1 MSLKCLPPKI
11 GISQKTTLKEIRIAN
26 KDIVILI
33 YINLKRHQAKYGRNK
48 THYFLI
54 AIFFFCQDQKILIMC
69 ENYLLCN
76 FVCSM

>member
-48 THYFLI
+48 TRYFLI
-54 AIFFFCQDQKILIMC
+54 AIFFLSRPKNI
-69 ENYLLCN
+69 NN
-76 FVCSM
+76 V